1 MPTLTVPM
9 PDGMK
14 SWIDEQATSGTYVDA
29 ADYVRDLIRRD
40 QQRSRAIASMQK
52 LVDEGLASGVS
63 AESMDDILQTMRNSA
78 A

>member
-14 SWIDEQATSGTYVDA
+14 SWIDEQATSGTYVDS

-63 AESMDDILQTMRNSA
+63 AESMDDILQTLRDTA